1 MKTEERR
8 CMNCMEPLFEDH
20 TCLKCG
26 HLVDEPQLPL
36 ALPYETLLQGRYLVG
51 RAKKHGSQGFT
62 YIGYDKVLKNKIA
75 IREYFPK
82 TLCQRDINGLDS
94 LTNQACYDLYCDYMR
109 QFLSY
114 SQRKQKERFEKT
126 DHAAW
131 TSQRRPAHRD
141 RQYRRQE
148 FRETGTAAHLSAVSQ
163 VSATHAQRRGDRRK
177 ADTPF
182 GRCALL
188 IR

>member
-114 SQRKQKERFEKT
+114 SRTIAHMRDLTAVDHIYDIFE
-126 DHAAW
+126 
-131 TSQRRPAHRD
+131 
-141 RQYRRQE
+141 E
-148 FRETGTAAHLSAVSQ
+148 NGTAYTVSDWDTLSKKAV
-163 VSATHAQRRGDRRK
+163 V
-177 ADTPF
+177 
-182 GRCALL
+182 
-188 IR
+188 I

>member
-82 TLCQRDINGLDS
+82 TLCQRDINGLDLS
-94 LTNQACYDLYCDYMR
+94 LI
-109 QFLSY
+109 
-114 SQRKQKERFEKT
+114 
-126 DHAAW
+126 H
-131 TSQRRPAHRD
+131 
-141 RQYRRQE
+141 
-148 FRETGTAAHLSAVSQ
+148 
-163 VSATHAQRRGDRRK
+163 
-177 ADTPF
+177 
-182 GRCALL
+182 
-188 IR
+188 I

>member
-62 YIGYDKVLKNKIA
+62 YIGYDKVLFVNT
-75 IREYFPK
+75 FPK
-82 TLCQRDINGLDS
+82 HYVKG
-94 LTNQACYDLYCDYMR
+94 
-109 QFLSY
+109 
-114 SQRKQKERFEKT
+114 
-126 DHAAW
+126 
-131 TSQRRPAHRD
+131 TSM
-141 RQYRRQE
+141 
-148 FRETGTAAHLSAVSQ
+148 VWI
-163 VSATHAQRRGDRRK
+163 V
-177 ADTPF
+177 
-182 GRCALL
+182 
-188 IR
+188 